1 MTMSKKLNKMNK
13 IGCVITAFIILL
25 AFQACKVGK
34 DYKRPHLNLPEK
46 YRDEIDS
53 ADSVGIGNIYWKQ
66 FFVDTTLQ
74 KLIDTAIAYNYDM
87 QKTLK
92 NIQIADQQVLQA
104 RAQFLP
110 EINAELG
117 TINQQYRSKNYYGTH
132 GAAKWYDRKEKN
144 APNSMAVNQ
153 SQYITG
159 LSLSWELDIWG
170 KIRRLNESTLAQ
182 YLQTYE
188 ARKLLQTRLVAN
200 VAEGYY
206 NLLMLDAQL
215 EVARRNF
222 QLTDSTL
229 RIVKLQR
236 EAGQVTSLA
245 IQQTASQKLAA
256 QSLIP
261 QLERQVV
268 IQENSLRALAGQL
281 PESIKRNA
289 SLTDF
294 LIEDSVSAGI
304 PLHMVNYRP
313 DVRSSELALRAAN
326 AEVGVAQAY
335 RYPTLTIDATGGLNS
350 MLPSNW
356 VKIPGSLF
364 GGIIGSLTQPIFSR
378 RKLKTD
384 FEVAKL
390 ERDKAELDFQQTVL
404 DAINEVTNTL
414 ITLKKLQEEY
424 DIAEERVEV
433 AQLGIKQAGLL
444 FKAGYAT
451 YLEVITAQQNTIDSE
466 LELVSLKQ
474 QLLLARVELYRA
486 LGGGWRG

>member
-1 MTMSKKLNKMNK
+1 MMMRKKLNEMNK
-13 IGCVITAFIILL
+13 TGYAIIAFFMLL
-25 AFQACKVGK
+25 GFQACKVGK

-46 YRDEIDS
+46 YRSEIDP
-53 ADSVGIGNIYWKQ
+53 ADSVGIGNIYWKD

-74 KLIDTAIAYNYDM
+74 TLIDTAIVYNYDM
-87 QKTLK
+87 RKALK
-92 NIQIADQQVLQA
+92 NIQIADQQVMQA

-117 TINQQYRSKNYYGTH
+117 TVNRQFRSKNFYS
-132 GAAKWYDRKEKN
+132 GATAKWYERNGKTPPDN
-144 APNSMAVNQ
+144 MFMYTPQN
-153 SQYITG
+153 ITG

-188 ARKLLQTRLVAN
+188 ARKLLQTRLVAD

-222 QLTDSTL
+222 RLTDSTL

-236 EAGQVTSLA
+236 DAGQVTSLA

-281 PESIKRNA
+281 PDSIKRDA

-294 LIEDSVSAGI
+294 LIEDSVSAGV
-304 PLHMVNYRP
+304 PLYMVSHRP
-313 DVRSSELALRAAN
+313 DVRASELALRAAN

-364 GGIIGSLTQPIFSR
+364 GGIIGSLTQPVFSR

-390 ERDKAELDFQQTVL
+390 ERDKSELDFQQIVL

-424 DIAEERVEV
+424 EIAEERVKV

-486 LGGGWRG
+486 LGGGWQG